1 MTTRLIRNR
10 ETYQSKIPDAPKKR
24 SIFPARWNRKQTMN
38 ASYITPIMCK
48 RIIPGQTMNLNM
60 SAFVRMST
68 QLVAPIDN
76 LFIETFFFYAPD
88 RILWDNHREFL
99 GEVKNPT
106 QQQVERLIP
115 QIEIPAEKNIAGSL
129 WNYLSA
135 SRLNKKCKV
144 SKLPLVMHNM
154 IQNRFF
160 RDPDCQ
166 DYKPIDTTDQ
176 SGNLDDYAL
185 YRIHKSRDMITNATR
200 DVQQGESVTI
210 PFATS
215 APVIGNGMTMG
226 LTNGI
231 NEYGLGNWTPANNS
245 TLLAT
250 TDASGSQIGETG
262 LVQNGKATQAVTF
275 GLSKNAELSGIIA
288 DLTNSKATLDALAQ
302 AIMTQQYQ
310 QALNR
315 GGTKY
320 TDIINNIYSCDVFDY
335 SIQEPVYLGGTHT
348 PFFTTPVVQTSGTGT
363 TGQATPQ
370 GNISG
375 YGVGGDNGTVVNAS
389 FSEFGYIIGYMVIK
403 SQPQYQ
409 QGLDSH
415 WTERD
420 RLELFNPFYVNAPD
434 EPIYRERIFQEDYD
448 AVDEVDGTLLN
459 KKVYGYIGR
468 YDKYR
473 YNLNEIAG
481 ELNSEYKYS
490 QDYWH
495 YAEKFENAPE
505 NNADFMEDKTYEI
518 LDRTMAVIWENQIG
532 TDEDGNPIT
541 PDGEEL
547 VKAPQ
552 FIVDVQFEGFNSLP
566 IPTHAVPKISAML

>member
-115 QIEIPAEKNIAGSL
+115 QIEISAEENIAGSL
-129 WNYLSA
+129 WNYISA
-135 SRLNKKCKV
+135 SRLGKKCKV
-144 SKLPLVMHNM
+144 SKLPFVMHNM
-154 IQNRFF
+154 VQNRFF

-166 DYKPIDTTDQ
+166 DYKPIDTTDTA
-176 SGNLDDYAL
+176 GNLNDYAL

-200 DVQQGESVTI
+200 DVQQGEPVTI
-210 PFATS
+210 PFATE
-215 APVIGNGMTMG
+215 APVIGNGMALGLDGASSTSGIIGYGLRTNNEGIVATYSNLYGAEAGIDTSNSPTVSTRALG
-226 LTNGI
+226 LTKEA
-231 NEYGLGNWTPANNS
+231 EY
-245 TLLAT
+245 
-250 TDASGSQIGETG
+250 SG
-262 LVQNGKATQAVTF
+262 V
-275 GLSKNAELSGIIA
+275 IA

-302 AIMTQQYQ
+302 AIMTQQYL

-320 TDIINNIYSCDVFDY
+320 TDIMSNIYSCDVFDY

-375 YGVGGDNGTVVNAS
+375 YGVGGDGGRVINAS
-389 FSEFGYIIGYMVIK
+389 FSEFGYVIGYMVIK
-403 SQPQYQ
+403 AQPQYQ

-448 AVDEVDGTLLN
+448 AVDEVDGTPLN

-518 LDRTMAVIWENQIG
+518 LDRTLAVIWENQIG
-532 TDEDGNPIT
+532 TDENGDPVT
-541 PDGEEL
+541 PEGEEL

-552 FIVDVQFEGFNSLP
+552 FIVDIQFEGFNSLP

>member
-1 MTTRLIRNR
+1 MTTRLVRNR

-24 SIFPARWNRKQTMN
+24 SIFGARWNRKQTMN

-48 RIIPGQTMNLNM
+48 RILPGQTMQLNM

-115 QIEIPAEKNIAGSL
+115 QVEIPADKNIAGSL

-135 SRLNKKCKV
+135 SRLGKKCKI
-144 SKLPLVMHNM
+144 SKLPLNMHNM

-166 DYKPIDTTDQ
+166 DYKFVDTTDQ
-176 SGNLDDYAL
+176 EVSIDNYQL

-200 DVQQGESVTI
+200 DVQQGEAVNI
-210 PFATS
+210 PFATQ
-215 APVIGNGMTMG
+215 APVIGNGKTIG
-226 LTNGI
+226 LTDGEN
-231 NEYGLGNWTPANNS
+231 NYGLFSASTFGIGVRKANYGTDEGTS
-245 TLLAT
+245 ASLYDSVGKTL
-250 TDASGSQIGETG
+250 
-262 LVQNGKATQAVTF
+262 
-275 GLSKNAELSGIIA
+275 GLSKEANLSGAIA
-288 DLTNSKATLDALAQ
+288 DLTNAKATLDALAQ
-302 AIMTQQYQ
+302 AIMTQQYL

-320 TDIINNIYSCDVFDY
+320 TDIMSNIYSCDVFDY
-335 SIQEPVYLGGTHT
+335 SIQEPVYLGGTHS
-348 PFFTTPVVQTSGTGT
+348 PFFTTPVVQTSGTGL

-375 YGVGGDNGTVVNAS
+375 YGVGGDGGRVINAS
-389 FSEFGYIIGYMVIK
+389 FTEFGYVIGYMVIK
-403 SQPQYQ
+403 AQPQYQ

-420 RLELFNPFYVNAPD
+420 RLELFNPYYVNAPD

-448 AVDEVDGTLLN
+448 AVDEVDGTPLN

-481 ELNSEYKYS
+481 ELNSEYKYT

-505 NNADFMEDKTYEI
+505 NNSNFMEDKTFEI
-518 LDRTMAVIWENQIG
+518 LDRTLAVIWENKIG
-532 TDEDGNPIT
+532 EDENGNPIT
-541 PDGEEL
+541 PDDEPL